1 MAVPTVAELR
11 AAAKAS
17 HDAAAAIHN
26 RAESEN
32 RDLTADE
39 KSEYAAKLVETRS
52 FDDRAARAEE
62 INTRAASPLK
72 VAGGEKVGKEI
83 GLSDKDVRSFSVIR
97 LMHARAN
104 PTDRAA
110 QDAAAFELECSAEVQ
125 KINGRDGGQI
135 RGVTIPAEVLRSNVF
150 GENRSAYASM
160 GVAGGER
167 RDLTVGVAAD
177 GGNTVQTSV
186 LGMSFIEILRNR
198 LSVTQA
204 GATMLTGLVG
214 QVAIPRQTGAATV
227 GWVAENVAGTESQ
240 QTFDQV
246 TLTPKTAV
254 AFTDVSRR
262 LLLQSSIDVEAFV
275 RMDLAKQI
283 ALAIDL
289 GALNGTG
296 SGGQPRGVLQ
306 TAGIGSVA
314 IGTNG
319 GPLTWD
325 AIVDLETAV
334 GNANADASTSAY
346 ITNAALRGRMKK
358 TAQINATTGQPIW
371 SNNEVNGYQALA
383 SNQVPR
389 NLTKGSGTNL
399 SALLF
404 GNFADLL
411 IGMWGGLDL
420 LLDPYTGGTAGTLR
434 TVAMQDV
441 DVAVR
446 RVASFAACVDA
457 N

>member
-1 MAVPTVAELR
+1 MNIAELR
-11 AAAKAS
+11 AAAKAA
-17 HDAAAAIHN
+17 HDAAVALHTK
-26 RAESEN
+26 AEAEN
-32 RDLTADE
+32 RDFNDAE
-39 KSEYAAKLVETRS
+39 KTEYLAKIAEVRGLEDRISRTEELNKRS
-52 FDDRAARAEE
+52 A
-62 INTRAASPLK
+62 NPLK
-72 VAGGEKVGKEI
+72 VAGDEKAPGKEL
-83 GLSDKDVRSFSVIR
+83 GLTQKDVRNFSIIR

-125 KINGRDGGQI
+125 KLNGREGSQI

-150 GENRSAYASM
+150 GENRSAFAEM
-160 GVAGGER
+160 GVGNGGER

-186 LGMSFIEILRNR
+186 LGDSFIEILRNQ
-198 LSVTQA
+198 LSVTNA

-214 QVAIPRQTGAATV
+214 QVAIPRQTTAASAF
-227 GWVAENVAGTESQ
+227 WVAENAAPTESQ
-240 QTFDQV
+240 QVFDQV
-246 TLTPKTAV
+246 TMTPKTAG
-254 AFTDVSRR
+254 AFVDVSRR

-275 RMDLAKQI
+275 RMDLAKII
-283 ALAIDL
+283 AIAIDL
-289 GALNGTG
+289 GALNGSGT
-296 SGGQPRGVLQ
+296 GGQPRGVLQ

-325 AIVDLETAV
+325 AVVDLETAV
-334 GNANADASTSAY
+334 GNANADAPTSAY

-358 TAQINATTGQPIW
+358 TAELGNTTAVPIW
-371 SNNEVNGYQALA
+371 RNNEVNGYQAIA

-420 LLDPYTGGTAGTLR
+420 LIDPYTGGTAGTLR
-434 TVAMQDV
+434 TIALQDV

-446 RVASFAACVDA
+446 RVASFSACLDA

>member
-1 MAVPTVAELR
+1 VTIAELR
-11 AAAKAS
+11 AAAKAA
-17 HDAAAAIHN
+17 HDAALALHN
-26 RAESEN
+26 KAETEN
-32 RDLTADE
+32 RDLNDAE
-39 KSEYAAKLVETRS
+39 KTEYAAKIAETRS
-52 FDDRAARAEE
+52 YDDRIARHEE
-62 INTRAASPLK
+62 ISARSAGPLK
-72 VAGGEKVGKEI
+72 VAGGEKVGKEL
-83 GLSDKDVRSFSVIR
+83 GLSEKDVRSFSVLR
-97 LMHARAN
+97 LILASTRNA
-104 PTDRAA
+104 TQADR
-110 QDAAAFELECSAEVQ
+110 DAAAFELECSAEVQ
-125 KINGRDGGQI
+125 KINGRDGGQV
-135 RGVTIPAEVLRSNVF
+135 RGVTIPGEVLRCNVF
-150 GENRSAYASM
+150 GENRSAYAAM
-160 GVAGGER
+160 GIAGER
-167 RDLTVGVAAD
+167 RDLTVGVAAA
-177 GGNTVQTSV
+177 GGNTVQTEV

-214 QVAIPRQTGAATV
+214 NVAIPRQTAAATV
-227 GWVAENVAGTESQ
+227 GWVAENAAGTESDQ
-240 QTFDQV
+240 AFDQV
-246 TLTPKTAV
+246 TLAPKTAV
-254 AFTDVSRR
+254 ALTDVSRR
-262 LLLQSSIDVEAFV
+262 LLLQSSIDVEAFI
-275 RMDLAKQI
+275 RMDLAAQI

-289 GALNGTG
+289 GALNG
-296 SGGQPRGVLQ
+296 SGAAGQPRGVLQ
-306 TAGIGSVA
+306 TAGIGSVP

-319 GPLTWD
+319 GPLTWE

-334 GNANADASTSAY
+334 GNANADTPTSAY

-371 SNNEVNGYQALA
+371 MNNEVNGYQAIA

-420 LLDPYTGGTAGTLR
+420 LVDPFTGGAAGTVR
-434 TVAMQDV
+434 TIAMQDV